1 MPTGTVKWFNATK
14 GMGSSFP
21 TMGARTR
28 SSTSPPSSAGRPQG
42 TPRRPEAWIRTGGRP
57 QRQGSR
63 RQYRRPRL

>member
-28 SSTSPPSSAGRPQG
+28 SSTSPPSSGPA
-42 TPRRPEAWIRTGGRP
+42 
-57 QRQGSR
+57 SR
-63 RQYRRPRL
+63 NSAKARSLNTNWWPAATARKPPTISSPST